1 MEAGNPNTSIK
12 ILQSHLQQDFNSEI
26 STTVTEQFCAEKKK
40 KKATGKKLNLLHVQK
55 IQKYQQ
61 QEIQRLG
68 NSWYLL
74 PRFVTQ
80 NAIFEDILLL
90 CLAGKSPADQLQT
103 QKVSMSTNNITLQ
116 FGNMKSKGND
126 KKL

>member
-40 KKATGKKLNLLHVQK
+40 KATGKKLNLLHVQK

-68 NSWYLL
+68 NSWHLL

-90 CLAGKSPADQLQT
+90 CLAGKSPTDQLQT